1 MIYVLEDDKNIRKLL
16 SFALKKEGFDVEGF
30 EEAVSM
36 YEALKKKMPRLLLL
50 DVMLPGDDGFTVL
63 EKLRNNV
70 STKKLPIIMLTAK
83 NSEIDKLQGLDGGAD
98 DYVTKP
104 FGIAELMARIRAVLR
119 RSEDGRAGNVYHYN
133 SLSVD
138 DGKHQVT
145 VDGRTVSLS
154 QKEYG
159 LLLMLIKADGKA
171 CSREELLSGIWGKN
185 YGESRTLDV
194 HIRNLRKKLVPA
206 DRMIVTVKG
215 MGYRLSEECYEAE
228 NI

>member
-30 EEAVSM
+30 EEAGPM
-36 YEALKKKMPRLLLL
+36 YEALEEKIPRLLLL

-63 EKLRNNV
+63 EKLRNN
-70 STKKLPIIMLTAK
+70 SMTKKLPIIMLTAK

-104 FGIAELMARIRAVLR
+104 FGIAELMARIRALLR
-119 RSEDGRAGNVYHYN
+119 RSEDGKERNVYHYK
-133 SLSVD
+133 SLTVD
-138 DGKHQVT
+138 DSKHLVT
-145 VDGRTVSLS
+145 AAGRTVSLS
-154 QKEYG
+154 QKEYD
-159 LLLMLIKADGKA
+159 LLLMLLKADGRV
-171 CSREELLSGIWGKN
+171 CSREELLSGVWGEN

-194 HIRNLRKKLVPA
+194 HIRKLRKKLYPVEG
-206 DRMIVTVKG
+206 MIMTVKG
-215 MGYRLSEECYEAE
+215 MGYRVSEECYEAE